1 MKKNSVLIIATL
13 LAVFIIGLT
22 YDGYSTTVKHHNLKS
37 LLTTAER
44 IFVGKCVS
52 TNEIELQF
60 PKGTIWCTEYTFR
73 ISDHIKG
80 NLGETL
86 TFTQYGLMRP
96 KKIDDN
102 TIIFNRPVGMPI
114 YEEGREYML
123 FLIGD
128 SNLGLT
134 SPAGL
139 FQGAFL
145 IYRDQFSRQ
154 VALNGSQ
161 NRGLFLNMAA
171 DEMKQFDLTQ
181 SEKKLA
187 AKTKGPVILDDL
199 VSMVKKFA
207 QMYQ

>member
-13 LAVFIIGLT
+13 LAVFVIGLT

-44 IFVGKCVS
+44 IFVGNCIS
-52 TNEIELQF
+52 TEERELQF
-60 PKGTIWCTEYTFR
+60 PKGTIWCTEYTFQ
-73 ISDHIKG
+73 ISESIKG

-86 TFTQYGLMRP
+86 TFMQYGLMRP
-96 KKIDDN
+96 KEIEGN
-102 TIIFNRPVGMPI
+102 IIFNRPVGMPI
-114 YEEGREYML
+114 YEQGQEYML

-145 IYRDQFSRQ
+145 IYQDQFSRQ

-187 AKTKGPVILDDL
+187 SKTKGPVILDDL
-199 VSMVKKFA
+199 VSVVKKFA